1 MIKYYRGEIMGIFGK
16 IKNLFKKED
25 EEEQGKKYD
34 EGLSKTRKNFVEK
47 ILNINNKYEKINLLL
62 GYTKCRCMSMF

>member
-1 MIKYYRGEIMGIFGK
+1 MNIFGK

-25 EEEQGKKYD
+25 EDKKEIQKYD

-47 ILNINNKYEKINLLL
+47 ILNINNKYEKINEEYLESLEEIL
-62 GYTKCRCMSMF
+62 INADIGVSTVL